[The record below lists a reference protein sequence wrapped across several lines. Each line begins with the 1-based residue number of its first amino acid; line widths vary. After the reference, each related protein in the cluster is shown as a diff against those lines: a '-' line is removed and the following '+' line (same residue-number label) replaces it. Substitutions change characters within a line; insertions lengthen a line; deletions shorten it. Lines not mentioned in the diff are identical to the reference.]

1 MKIITLILLATL
13 TSCVSKVTIDGQY
26 GEYTFTPK
34 KPIIIEPAK

>member
-1 MKIITLILLATL
+1 MKSLTLILLATL
-13 TSCVSKVTIDGQY
+13 TSCVSRVTVQGQY